1 VARKLLDVDTLV
13 TFAEKLQ
20 DTEEE
25 ADSLSVKVAD
35 AELSMVDSVE
45 GERVRIGLIV
55 SVVVDERF
63 FDSV

>member
-1 VARKLLDVDTLV
+1 MSKLLDVDTLV